1 MYQTVIFDLD
11 GTLLDTIG
19 DLAAAANWVCRE
31 NGWPEHTE
39 REVMAMVGHG
49 IPNLISRF
57 SPEGFRS
64 EAEVAR
70 TLPKFSAYYGAH
82 NMERT
87 CPYPGIPELLAKLKA
102 AGVQLAVFSNKADDF
117 SRVIVEHYFPGVFDV
132 IRGKV
137 EGLPVKPDPAGT
149 RLVLEALNADPK
161 TTIYVGD
168 SNVDIRTGHNVGIP
182 ACGVSWG
189 FRARE
194 TLVEAGADFVAD
206 TVGQLERVLLA
217 GGGHGAE
224 L

>member
-39 REVMAMVGHG
+39 REVMDMVGHG
-49 IPNLISRF
+49 IPNLISQF